1 MRIAMVTHVMPYPAD
16 SGTRIRVARVVSA
29 LRRRHEVTLLSLE
42 AGDARAAATALR
54 VPVAVHPAR
63 ARRGFEPV
71 AVAAETTAAVWR
83 AVREW
88 RADAVHVQ
96 GTFGAAAAG
105 IHHGPHEVPAVI
117 DEGCVYHLSYRR
129 AAALAP
135 TPLHR
140 ARGLVR
146 TWRLRRFER
155 TLAQRASAVVAVS
168 PDEAAVL
175 HAIAPTTRV
184 VVAPNGV
191 DAGAVTPSPPGD
203 AALFV
208 GLLSYAPNR
217 DAMAWFA
224 REVLPRLAPGG
235 PVVLVAG
242 RDPGPELE
250 GLARVAPQLQLLGFV
265 PDLAPLYARAGV
277 FVNPMRGGGGTRL
290 KMLEAMAAGKAVV
303 STTIGA
309 EGLALTAGRDVVIAD
324 TAVEFAAAVRALLA
338 DRGQA
343 ARLGQA
349 ARALVEARYGWD
361 VCLAPIEELYASLE
375 RRGAAA

>member
-1 MRIAMVTHVMPYPAD
+1 
-16 SGTRIRVARVVSA
+16 
-29 LRRRHEVTLLSLE
+29 
-42 AGDARAAATALR
+42 
-54 VPVAVHPAR
+54 
-63 ARRGFEPV
+63 V

-129 AAALAP
+129 AAALA
-135 TPLHR
+135 TTRLGR

-155 TLAQRASAVVAVS
+155 TLARRASAVVAVS

-191 DAGAVTPSPPGD
+191 DAGALKPSPPGD

-224 REVLPRLAPGG
+224 REVLPRLTAGG
-235 PVVLVAG
+235 PEVLVAG

-250 GLARVAPQLQLLGFV
+250 GLARGAPQLRLLGFV

-309 EGLALTAGRDVVIAD
+309 EGLALTPGQDVVIAD

>member
-16 SGTRIRVARVVSA
+16 SGTRIRVARVVAA

-42 AGDARAAATALR
+42 VGDARAAATALR

-63 ARRGFEPV
+63 VRRGLDPV

-83 AVREW
+83 VVREW

-96 GTFGAAAAG
+96 GTFGAAAAA

-129 AAALAP
+129 AAALAA

-175 HAIAPTTRV
+175 RAIAPTTRV

-224 REVLPRLAPGG
+224 REVLPRLASGG
-235 PVVLVAG
+235 PEILVAG

-250 GLARVAPQLQLLGFV
+250 GLARVAPQLRLLGFV

-309 EGLALTAGRDVVIAD
+309 EGLALTPGRDVVIAD
-324 TAVEFAAAVRALLA
+324 SAVEFAAAVRALLA

-361 VCLAPIEELYASLE
+361 LCLAPIEELYASLE

>member
-16 SGTRIRVARVVSA
+16 SGTRIRVARVVGA

-42 AGDARAAATALR
+42 AGDAR
-54 VPVAVHPAR
+54 
-63 ARRGFEPV
+63 GGG
-71 AVAAETTAAVWR
+71 
-83 AVREW
+83 
-88 RADAVHVQ
+88 D
-96 GTFGAAAAG
+96 GAAACRSPSIRPARVAAWSRWRWRPRRRRRCG
-105 IHHGPHEVPAVI
+105 GRCASGARTPCTCRGRSAPPPPAIHHGPHEVPAVI

-168 PDEAAVL
+168 ADEAAVL

-191 DAGAVTPSPPGD
+191 DAGAVKPSPPGD

-224 REVLPRLAPGG
+224 REVLPRLAPSG
-235 PVVLVAG
+235 PEVLVAG
-242 RDPGPELE
+242 RDPGPEL
-250 GLARVAPQLQLLGFV
+250 
-265 PDLAPLYARAGV
+265 
-277 FVNPMRGGGGTRL
+277 
-290 KMLEAMAAGKAVV
+290 
-303 STTIGA
+303 
-309 EGLALTAGRDVVIAD
+309 
-324 TAVEFAAAVRALLA
+324 
-338 DRGQA
+338 
-343 ARLGQA
+343 
-349 ARALVEARYGWD
+349 
-361 VCLAPIEELYASLE
+361 
-375 RRGAAA
+375 RGAGPRWRRSCSCWGSFPTWRRSTRGPACS